1 MLVGIAYLVMA
12 GYLYAH
18 VVVSRADRNSY
29 LLFAYALYLSWF
41 VVPTAIAGY
50 ACYHTWRARAAFSRP
65 LRSSLASLAGLLL
78 AVSPAVAVASG
89 LARLDNSSLRTFFF
103 APLGPQ
109 LSLLAGLVSIR
120 RSDTEGPRLRSLSLL
135 LATFIPGG
143 TLWIGMISSSDEY
156 LYAEISSWLS
166 GFVAGGNSGQTVFL
180 YLAPLF
186 LVYLW
191 SGSLITLFYFVMSR
205 GRTEGQLTSNASV
218 NRPP

>member
-1 MLVGIAYLVMA
+1 
-12 GYLYAH
+12 
-18 VVVSRADRNSY
+18 
-29 LLFAYALYLSWF
+29 
-41 VVPTAIAGY
+41 
-50 ACYHTWRARAAFSRP
+50 
-65 LRSSLASLAGLLL
+65 
-78 AVSPAVAVASG
+78 
-89 LARLDNSSLRTFFF
+89 
-103 APLGPQ
+103 
-109 LSLLAGLVSIR
+109 
-120 RSDTEGPRLRSLSLL
+120 
-135 LATFIPGG
+135 
-143 TLWIGMISSSDEY
+143 MISSSDEY